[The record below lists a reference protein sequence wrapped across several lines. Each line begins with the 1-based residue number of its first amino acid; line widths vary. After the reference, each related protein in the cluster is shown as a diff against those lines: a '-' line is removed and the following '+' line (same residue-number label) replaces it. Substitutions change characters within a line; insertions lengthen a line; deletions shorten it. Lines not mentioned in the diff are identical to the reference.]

1 VLPATRAL
9 PEAIDNRSTDCLTP
23 SLSKDLMV
31 AIIKAPCD
39 EQVIAHKVPNRPV
52 PCPQDVSRAVLI
64 ATILASSMVF
74 IDGSAVNVALPTLQ
88 RQLGASA
95 AQAQWVVESYALF
108 LAALLLVGGVLGD
121 RFGRKR
127 VFILGTAL
135 FAATSVW
142 CGLSPNIEMLIVARA
157 AQGVA
162 AALLTP
168 ASLAIISAAFRD
180 ETERGRAIG
189 TWSGFTAITS
199 AFGPVLGGWL
209 VENASWRWVFFINV
223 PLAVVVLTVALRG
236 VPESRD
242 EEAGRLDVIGAV
254 LVTIGLGALVFGLID
269 APVRGWGNPV
279 VLASLLTGVV
289 GLVAF
294 IFAETRVP
302 SPMMPLGLF
311 RSPTFGGANLLTLL
325 LYGAFGG
332 ALFWLPF
339 NLIQVQEYSAIEA
352 GAALL
357 PAISILFAL
366 SRWTGGLIGRY
377 GARLPLTVGPSI
389 VALAFLLFTLPGTG
403 GSYWSTFFPA
413 AIVLGIGMAISVP
426 PLTTAVMSAVPRHQ
440 AGTASGINNAV
451 ARTAGL
457 IAIAAFGVVVTT
469 VFNREL
475 SSRLDAIPTLSPA
488 TRQAVDA
495 QRLDLAAAHPPEG
508 TTPDTAAAIDE
519 AIDASF
525 VAGFRV
531 AMVIGAAM
539 ALLGAAAAWRL
550 VEGKNEKPD
559 LTVVRAGR

>member
-1 VLPATRAL
+1 
-9 PEAIDNRSTDCLTP
+9 
-23 SLSKDLMV
+23 MV
-31 AIIKAPCD
+31 AIFKAPCD
-39 EQVIAHKVPNRPV
+39 EQVIAHKVPTRPLA
-52 PCPQDVSRAVLI
+52 CPKDVSRAVLI
-64 ATILASSMVF
+64 TTILASSMVF
-74 IDGSAVNVALPTLQ
+74 IDSSAVNVALPTIQ
-88 RQLGASA
+88 RELGASA

-108 LAALLLVGGVLGD
+108 LAALLLVGGALGD
-121 RFGRKR
+121 HYGRKR
-127 VFILGTAL
+127 IFVLGTVL

-142 CGLSPNIEMLIVARA
+142 CGLSPTIEMLIVARA

-168 ASLAIISAAFRD
+168 ASLAIISAAFND

-189 TWSGFTAITS
+189 TWSGFTAITA

-209 VENASWRWVFFINV
+209 VENASWRWVFFINL
-223 PLAVVVLTVALRG
+223 PLAVVVVAVALRG
-236 VPESRD
+236 IPESRD
-242 EEAGRLDVIGAV
+242 EGAGQLDVVGAV
-254 LVTIGLGALVFGLID
+254 LATIGLGALVFGLIEGP
-269 APVRGWGNPV
+269 ARGWGNPV
-279 VLASLLTGVV
+279 VLTSLLIGIV
-289 GLVAF
+289 GLAAF
-294 IFAETRVP
+294 IGAETRVP

-339 NLIQVQEYSAIEA
+339 NLIQVQGYSATAA
-352 GAALL
+352 GSALL
-357 PAISILFAL
+357 PAILILFAL
-366 SRWTGGLIGRY
+366 SRWTGAFIGQF
-377 GARLPLTVGPSI
+377 GARLPLTIGPGI
-389 VALAFLLFTLPGTG
+389 VALAFLLFTLPGVG
-403 GSYWSTFFPA
+403 GSYWTTFFPA
-413 AIVLGIGMAISVP
+413 AVVLGIGMAITVP
-426 PLTTAVMSAVPRHQ
+426 PLTTAVMSAVPRQQ

-457 IAIAAFGVVVTT
+457 IAIAVFGVIVTT

-475 SSRLDAIPTLSPA
+475 TSRLEAMSTLSQA

-531 AMVIGAAM
+531 AMLIGAAM

-550 VEGKNEKPD
+550 VEGKSAKPG
-559 LTVVRAGR
+559 LTVVPASR

>member
-1 VLPATRAL
+1 
-9 PEAIDNRSTDCLTP
+9 
-23 SLSKDLMV
+23 MV
-31 AIIKAPCD
+31 AILQAPCD
-39 EQVIAHKVPNRPV
+39 EQVIVHKVPTRPV
-52 PCPQDVSRAVLI
+52 PCPKDVSRAVLI

-74 IDGSAVNVALPTLQ
+74 IDSSAVNVALPTIQ
-88 RQLGASA
+88 RELGASA

-108 LAALLLVGGVLGD
+108 LAALLLVGGALGD
-121 RFGRKR
+121 HYGRKR
-127 VFILGTAL
+127 IFVLGTVL

-142 CGLSPNIEMLIVARA
+142 CGLSPTIEMLIVARA

-168 ASLAIISAAFRD
+168 ASLAIISAAFTD

-189 TWSGFTAITS
+189 TWSGFTAIT
-199 AFGPVLGGWL
+199 AALGPVLGGWL
-209 VENASWRWVFFINV
+209 VENASWRWVFFINL
-223 PLAVVVLTVALRG
+223 PLAVVVVAVALRG

-254 LVTIGLGALVFGLID
+254 LATIGLGALVFGLIEG
-269 APVRGWGNPV
+269 PVRGWGNPV
-279 VLASLLTGVV
+279 VLASLVIGVAALI
-289 GLVAF
+289 GFLV
-294 IFAETRVP
+294 AETRVP
-302 SPMMPLGLF
+302 SPMMPLALF
-311 RSPTFGGANLLTLL
+311 RSRTFSGANLLTFL

-339 NLIQVQEYSAIEA
+339 NLIQVQGYTATEA

-357 PAISILFAL
+357 PAILIIFAL
-366 SRWTGGLIGRY
+366 SRWTGALIGRY
-377 GARLPLTVGPSI
+377 GARLPLTIGPSI
-389 VALAFLLFTLPGTG
+389 AALAFLLFALPGTE
-403 GSYWSTFFPA
+403 GSYWTTFFPA
-413 AIVLGIGMAISVP
+413 AVVLGIGIAITVP
-426 PLTTAVMSAVPRHQ
+426 PLTTAVMSAVPQQQ

-457 IAIAAFGVVVTT
+457 IAIAVFGVIVTT

-475 SSRLDAIPTLSPA
+475 TSQLDAMSTLSQA

-531 AMVIGAAM
+531 AMLIGAAM

-550 VEGKNEKPD
+550 VEGKSAKPG
-559 LTVVRAGR
+559 LTVVPASR

>member
-1 VLPATRAL
+1 
-9 PEAIDNRSTDCLTP
+9 
-23 SLSKDLMV
+23 MV
-31 AIIKAPCD
+31 AIFKAPCD
-39 EQVIAHKVPNRPV
+39 EQVIALKEPTRPV
-52 PCPQDVSRAVLI
+52 PCPKDVSRAVLI

-74 IDGSAVNVALPTLQ
+74 IDSSAVNVALPTLQ
-88 RQLGASA
+88 RELGATA

-127 VFILGTAL
+127 IFVLGTVL
-135 FAATSVW
+135 FAAMSVW
-142 CGLSPNIEMLIVARA
+142 CGLSPNIEMLVVARA

-168 ASLAIISAAFRD
+168 ASLAIISAAFSD

-209 VENASWRWVFFINV
+209 VENVSWRWVFLINV
-223 PLAVVVLTVALRG
+223 PLAVIVVTVALRG

-242 EEAGRLDVIGAV
+242 EGAGRLDVIGAA
-254 LVTIGLGALVFGLID
+254 LATIGLGALVFGLIEGP
-269 APVRGWGNPV
+269 ARSWGSPV
-279 VLASLLTGVV
+279 VLASVLTGVA
-289 GLVAF
+289 GLTAF
-294 IFAETRVP
+294 IGAETRVS

-339 NLIQVQEYSAIEA
+339 NLIQVQGYTATEA

-357 PAISILFAL
+357 PAILIIFAL
-366 SRWTGGLIGRY
+366 SRRTGALVGRY
-377 GARLPLTVGPSI
+377 GARLPLTVGPII
-389 VALAFLLFTLPGTG
+389 VALAFLLFALPGTD
-403 GSYWSTFFPA
+403 GSYWTTFFPP
-413 AIVLGIGMAISVP
+413 AIVLGVGMAIAVP
-426 PLTTAVMSAVPRHQ
+426 PLTTAVMSAVPQHQ

-457 IAIAAFGVVVTT
+457 IAIALFGVIVTT
-469 VFNREL
+469 VFNRDL
-475 SSRLDAIPTLSPA
+475 THRLDAIPNLSPVA
-488 TRQAVDA
+488 RQAVDA

-525 VAGFRV
+525 VAGFRA
-531 AMVIGAAM
+531 AMIIGAVM
-539 ALLGAAAAWRL
+539 ALLGAAAAWLL
-550 VEGKNEKPD
+550 VAGKMARPD
-559 LTVVRAGR
+559 LTAVRTSR

>member
-1 VLPATRAL
+1 
-9 PEAIDNRSTDCLTP
+9 
-23 SLSKDLMV
+23 MV
-31 AIIKAPCD
+31 AIFQAPCD
-39 EQVIAHKVPNRPV
+39 EQVILHTVPTRPV
-52 PCPQDVSRAVLI
+52 PCPADVGRAVLI
-64 ATILASSMVF
+64 TTILASSMVF
-74 IDGSAVNVALPTLQ
+74 IDSSAVNVALPTIQ
-88 RQLGASA
+88 RELDASA

-127 VFILGTAL
+127 IFVLGTVL
-135 FAATSVW
+135 FASTSIW
-142 CGLSPNIEMLIVARA
+142 CGLSPTIEMLIAARA

-168 ASLAIISAAFRD
+168 ASLAIISAAFND

-189 TWSGFTAITS
+189 TWSGFTAITA

-209 VENASWRWVFFINV
+209 VENASWRWVFFINL
-223 PLAVVVLTVALRG
+223 PLAVVVVAVALRG

-242 EEAGRLDVIGAV
+242 EGAGRLDVVGAV
-254 LVTIGLGALVFGLID
+254 LATIGLGALVFGLIEG
-269 APVRGWGNPV
+269 PVRGWGNPV
-279 VLASLLTGVV
+279 VLASLVIGVA

-294 IFAETRVP
+294 IAAETRVP
-302 SPMMPLGLF
+302 SPMMPLELF
-311 RSPTFGGANLLTLL
+311 RSRTFSGANLLTFL

-339 NLIQVQEYSAIEA
+339 NLIQVQGYTATEA

-357 PAISILFAL
+357 PAILIIFAL
-366 SRWTGGLIGRY
+366 SRRTGALIGRY
-377 GARLPLTVGPSI
+377 GARLPLTIGPSI
-389 VALAFLLFTLPGTG
+389 VAVAFLLFSLPGTE
-403 GSYWSTFFPA
+403 GSYWTTFFPA
-413 AIVLGIGMAISVP
+413 AIVLGIGMAITVP
-426 PLTTAVMSAVPRHQ
+426 PLTTAVMGAVPRHQ

-457 IAIAAFGVVVTT
+457 IAIAVFGVIVTS

-475 SSRLDAIPTLSPA
+475 TSRLDAIPNLSPA

-495 QRLDLAAAHPPEG
+495 QRLDLAAARPPEG
-508 TTPDTAAAIDE
+508 TTPETAAAIDE

-525 VAGFRV
+525 VTGFRV

-550 VEGKNEKPD
+550 VEGKTAKPG
-559 LTVVRAGR
+559 LTVVRVGR

>member
-1 VLPATRAL
+1 
-9 PEAIDNRSTDCLTP
+9 
-23 SLSKDLMV
+23 MV
-31 AIIKAPCD
+31 AIFQAPCD
-39 EQVIAHKVPNRPV
+39 EQVIAHKVPPLPV
-52 PCPQDVSRAVLI
+52 PCPKDVSRPVLI

-74 IDGSAVNVALPTLQ
+74 IDSSAVNVALPTLQ
-88 RQLGASA
+88 RELGASA

-121 RFGRKR
+121 HFGRKR
-127 VFILGTAL
+127 IFALGTVL
-135 FAATSVW
+135 FASMSAW

-189 TWSGFTAITS
+189 TWSGFTAITA

-209 VENASWRWVFFINV
+209 VENASWRWVFFINL
-223 PLAVVVLTVALRG
+223 PLAVVVVAVAVHG

-242 EEAGRLDVIGAV
+242 EGAGRLDVVGAV
-254 LVTIGLGALVFGLID
+254 LATIGLGALVFGLIEGP
-269 APVRGWGNPV
+269 ARGWGNPV
-279 VLASLLTGVV
+279 VVASLLTGVI

-294 IFAETRVP
+294 VGAEAKMS

-311 RSPTFGGANLLTLL
+311 RSATFGGANLLTLL

-339 NLIQVQEYSAIEA
+339 NLIQVQEYSATEA

-357 PAISILFAL
+357 PAILIIFAL
-366 SRWTGGLIGRY
+366 SRRTGALIGRY
-377 GARLPLTVGPSI
+377 GARLPLTIGPSI
-389 VALAFLLFTLPGTG
+389 VALAFLLFALPGTE
-403 GSYWSTFFPA
+403 GSYWTTFFPA
-413 AIVLGIGMAISVP
+413 AVVLGIGMAITVP

-457 IAIAAFGVVVTT
+457 IAIAVFGVIVTT

-495 QRLDLAAAHPPEG
+495 QRLDLAAARPPEG
-508 TTPDTAAAIDE
+508 TSPETAVAIAE
-519 AIDASF
+519 AIDAAF
-525 VAGFRV
+525 VTGFRV

-539 ALLGAAAAWRL
+539 ALLGAAGAWRL
-550 VEGKNEKPD
+550 VEGIEAKSAPAPMPVSD
-559 LTVVRAGR
+559 LDARP

>member
-1 VLPATRAL
+1 MP
-9 PEAIDNRSTDCLTP
+9 
-23 SLSKDLMV
+23 
-31 AIIKAPCD
+31 PCD
-39 EQVIAHKVPNRPV
+39 EQVIATKESTRGVPS
-52 PCPQDVSRAVLI
+52 PQDVSRAVLI
-64 ATILASSMVF
+64 AAILASSMVF
-74 IDGSAVNVALPTLQ
+74 IDSSAVNVALPTLQ
-88 RQLGASA
+88 RELGASA

-121 RFGRKR
+121 RFGRR
-127 VFILGTAL
+127 RIFVLGTVL

-142 CGLSPNIEMLIVARA
+142 CGLSPSIEMLIVARA

-162 AALLTP
+162 GALLTP

-189 TWSGFTAITS
+189 TWSGFTAITA

-209 VENASWRWVFFINV
+209 VENVSWRWVFFINL
-223 PLAVVVLTVALRG
+223 PLAVVVVAVTLRG

-242 EEAGRLDVIGAV
+242 EGAGRLDVVGAA
-254 LVTIGLGALVFGLID
+254 LATIGLGALVFGLIEG
-269 APVRGWGNPV
+269 PVRGWSNPL
-279 VLASLLTGVV
+279 VLVSLLTGVA
-289 GLVAF
+289 GLGAF
-294 IFAETRVP
+294 IAAETRVS

-311 RSPTFGGANLLTLL
+311 RSPTFAGANLLTLL

-339 NLIQVQEYSAIEA
+339 NLIQVQRYSATEA

-357 PAISILFAL
+357 PAILILFAL
-366 SRWTGGLIGRY
+366 SRGTGALIGHS
-377 GARLPLTVGPSI
+377 GARLPLTIGPSI
-389 VALAFLLFTLPGTG
+389 VALAFLLFARPGTN
-403 GSYWSTFFPA
+403 GSYWTTFLPA
-413 AIVLGIGMAISVP
+413 AIVLGIGMAITVP
-426 PLTTAVMSAVPRHQ
+426 PLTTAVMSAASQHQ

-457 IAIAAFGVVVTT
+457 IAIAVFGVIVTT

-475 SSRLDAIPTLSPA
+475 TSRLDAMPALSPA
-488 TRQAVDA
+488 TREAVDV
-495 QRLDLAAAHPPEG
+495 QRPDLAAARPPEG
-508 TTPDTAAAIDE
+508 IDPDTAAAIAA

-525 VAGFRV
+525 IAGFRV

-550 VEGKNEKPD
+550 VEGKTAEPAPAATPAD
-559 LTVVRAGR
+559 

>member
-1 VLPATRAL
+1 
-9 PEAIDNRSTDCLTP
+9 
-23 SLSKDLMV
+23 MV
-31 AIIKAPCD
+31 AIFQAPCD
-39 EQVIAHKVPNRPV
+39 EQVIAHTVPVRPI
-52 PCPQDVSRAVLI
+52 PCPKDVGRSVLI
-64 ATILASSMVF
+64 ATVLASSMVF
-74 IDGSAVNVALPTLQ
+74 IDSSAVNVALPTLQ
-88 RQLGASA
+88 RELGASA

-127 VFILGTAL
+127 IFVLGTVL
-135 FAATSVW
+135 FSATSVW

-168 ASLAIISAAFRD
+168 ASLAIISAAFSD

-189 TWSGFTAITS
+189 TWSGFTAITA

-209 VENASWRWVFFINV
+209 VENASWRWVFFINL
-223 PLAVVVLTVALRG
+223 PLAIVVVAVALRG

-242 EEAGRLDVIGAV
+242 QGSGRLDIIGAV
-254 LVTIGLGALVFGLID
+254 LATIGLGALVFGLIE

-279 VLASLLTGVV
+279 VLASLLTGVI

-294 IFAETRVP
+294 IGAEAKVS
-302 SPMMPLGLF
+302 SPMMPLELF

-339 NLIQVQEYSAIEA
+339 NLIQVQEYSPTEA

-357 PAISILFAL
+357 PAILILFAL
-366 SRWTGGLIGRY
+366 SRRTGALIGRY
-377 GARLPLTVGPSI
+377 GARLPLTVGPCI
-389 VALAFLLFTLPGTG
+389 VALAFLLFALPGTE
-403 GSYWSTFFPA
+403 GSYWTTFFPA
-413 AIVLGIGMAISVP
+413 AIVLGIGMAITVP
-426 PLTTAVMSAVPRHQ
+426 PLTTAVMSSIPRHQ

-457 IAIAAFGVVVTT
+457 IAIAVFGVIVTT

-475 SSRLDAIPTLSPA
+475 TSRLDATPNLSPE
-488 TRQAVDA
+488 TRQAVDT
-495 QRLDLAAAHPPEG
+495 QRPDLAAARPPEG
-508 TTPDTAAAIDE
+508 TSPQIAAAIDE
-519 AIDASF
+519 AVDASF
-525 VAGFRV
+525 VTGFRV
-531 AMVIGAAM
+531 AMVIGAVM
-539 ALLGAAAAWRL
+539 AILGAAAAWKL
-550 VEGKNEKPD
+550 LEGKRVQSD
-559 LTVVRAGR
+559 LEVAPASR

>member
-1 VLPATRAL
+1 
-9 PEAIDNRSTDCLTP
+9 
-23 SLSKDLMV
+23 MV
-31 AIIKAPCD
+31 AIFKAPCD
-39 EQVIAHKVPNRPV
+39 EQVIAYKEPTRPV
-52 PCPQDVSRAVLI
+52 SCPRDVGRAVLV

-88 RQLGASA
+88 RELGATA

-121 RFGRKR
+121 RYGRKR
-127 VFILGTAL
+127 IFVLGTVL
-135 FAATSVW
+135 FASTSVW

-189 TWSGFTAITS
+189 TWSGFTAITA

-209 VENASWRWVFFINV
+209 VENASWRWVFFINL
-223 PLAVVVLTVALRG
+223 PLAVVVIAVAGRG

-242 EEAGRLDVIGAV
+242 EAAGRLDVVGAV
-254 LVTIGLGALVFGLID
+254 LATVGLGALVFGLIEGP
-269 APVRGWGNPV
+269 ARGWGNPV
-279 VLASLLTGVV
+279 VLASLLTGVI

-294 IFAETRVP
+294 IGAETKVS

-311 RSPTFGGANLLTLL
+311 RSATFGGANLLTLL

-339 NLIQVQEYSAIEA
+339 NLIQVQEYSATEA

-357 PAISILFAL
+357 PAILIIFAL
-366 SRWTGGLIGRY
+366 SRQTGALIGRY
-377 GARLPLTVGPSI
+377 GARLPLTIGPSI
-389 VALAFLLFTLPGTG
+389 VALAFLLFALPGTE
-403 GSYWSTFFPA
+403 GSYWTTFFPA
-413 AIVLGIGMAISVP
+413 AVVLGIGMAITVP

-457 IAIAAFGVVVTT
+457 IAIAVFGVIVTT
-469 VFNREL
+469 VFNRDL
-475 SSRLDAIPTLSPA
+475 SNRLDVIPTLSPA

-495 QRLDLAAAHPPEG
+495 QRLDLAAARPPEG
-508 TTPDTAAAIDE
+508 TRPETALAIAE
-519 AIDASF
+519 AIDAAF
-525 VAGFRV
+525 VTGFRV

-550 VEGKNEKPD
+550 VEGSEAKPTPAPMPVSD
-559 LTVVRAGR
+559 LDARP

>member
-1 VLPATRAL
+1 
-9 PEAIDNRSTDCLTP
+9 
-23 SLSKDLMV
+23 MV
-31 AIIKAPCD
+31 AILQAPCD
-39 EQVIAHKVPNRPV
+39 EQVIAHTVPARPI
-52 PCPQDVSRAVLI
+52 PCPKDVGRSVLT

-74 IDGSAVNVALPTLQ
+74 IDSSAVNVALPTLQ
-88 RQLGASA
+88 RELDASA

-127 VFILGTAL
+127 IFVLGTVL
-135 FAATSVW
+135 FALTSVW
-142 CGLSPNIEMLIVARA
+142 CGLSPSIEMLIVARA

-168 ASLAIISAAFRD
+168 ASLAIISAAFSD

-189 TWSGFTAITS
+189 TWSGFTAITA

-209 VENASWRWVFFINV
+209 VENASWRWVFFINL
-223 PLAVVVLTVALRG
+223 PLSVVVVAVALRG

-242 EEAGRLDVIGAV
+242 QGAGRLDIIGAV
-254 LVTIGLGALVFGLID
+254 LATIGLGALVFGLIE

-279 VLASLLTGVV
+279 VLTSLLTGVI

-294 IFAETRVP
+294 IGAEAKVS

-339 NLIQVQEYSAIEA
+339 NLIQVQEYSPTEA

-357 PAISILFAL
+357 PAILILFAL
-366 SRWTGGLIGRY
+366 SRRTGALIGRY
-377 GARLPLTVGPSI
+377 GARLPLTIGPSI
-389 VALAFLLFTLPGTG
+389 VALAFLLFALPGTE
-403 GSYWSTFFPA
+403 GSYWTTFFPA
-413 AIVLGIGMAISVP
+413 AVVLGIGMAITVP
-426 PLTTAVMSAVPRHQ
+426 PLTTAVMNSVPQHQ

-457 IAIAAFGVVVTT
+457 IAIAIFGVIVTS

-475 SSRLDAIPTLSPA
+475 TSRLDATPNLSPA

-495 QRLDLAAAHPPEG
+495 QRLDLAAARPPEG
-508 TTPDTAAAIDE
+508 TSPDTATAIDD
-519 AIDASF
+519 AIDGSF

-550 VEGKNEKPD
+550 LEGKRAKPN
-559 LTVVRAGR
+559 LEVVPAGR

>member
-1 VLPATRAL
+1 
-9 PEAIDNRSTDCLTP
+9 
-23 SLSKDLMV
+23 MV
-31 AIIKAPCD
+31 AILQAPCD
-39 EQVIAHKVPNRPV
+39 EQVIVHKVPTRPV
-52 PCPQDVSRAVLI
+52 PCPKDVSRAVLI

-74 IDGSAVNVALPTLQ
+74 IDSSAVNVALPTIQ
-88 RQLGASA
+88 RELGASA

-108 LAALLLVGGVLGD
+108 LAALLLVGGALGD
-121 RFGRKR
+121 HYGRKR
-127 VFILGTAL
+127 IFVLGTVL

-142 CGLSPNIEMLIVARA
+142 CGLSPTIEMLIVARA

-168 ASLAIISAAFRD
+168 ASLAIISATFSD

-189 TWSGFTAITS
+189 TWSGFTAIT
-199 AFGPVLGGWL
+199 AALGPVLGGWL
-209 VENASWRWVFFINV
+209 VENASWRWVFFINL
-223 PLAVVVLTVALRG
+223 PLAVVVVAVALRG

-254 LVTIGLGALVFGLID
+254 LATIGLGALVFGLIEG
-269 APVRGWGNPV
+269 PVRGWGNPV
-279 VLASLLTGVV
+279 VLASLVIGVA
-289 GLVAF
+289 GLIGFLV
-294 IFAETRVP
+294 AETRVP
-302 SPMMPLGLF
+302 SPMMPLALF
-311 RSPTFGGANLLTLL
+311 RSRTFSGANLLTFL

-339 NLIQVQEYSAIEA
+339 NLIQVQGYTATEA

-357 PAISILFAL
+357 PAILIIFAL
-366 SRWTGGLIGRY
+366 SRWTGALIGRY
-377 GARLPLTVGPSI
+377 GARLPLTIGPSI
-389 VALAFLLFTLPGTG
+389 AALAFLLFALPGTE
-403 GSYWSTFFPA
+403 GSYWTTFFPA
-413 AIVLGIGMAISVP
+413 AVVLGIGIAITVP
-426 PLTTAVMSAVPRHQ
+426 PLTTAVMSAVPQQQ

-457 IAIAAFGVVVTT
+457 IAIAVFGVIVTT

-475 SSRLDAIPTLSPA
+475 TSQLDAMSTLSQA

-531 AMVIGAAM
+531 AMLIGAAM

-550 VEGKNEKPD
+550 VEGKSAKPG
-559 LTVVRAGR
+559 LTVVPASR

>member
-1 VLPATRAL
+1 
-9 PEAIDNRSTDCLTP
+9 
-23 SLSKDLMV
+23 MV
-31 AIIKAPCD
+31 AIFKAPCD
-39 EQVIAHKVPNRPV
+39 ELFILHKVPTRPV
-52 PCPQDVSRAVLI
+52 SCPKDVSRAVLI

-74 IDGSAVNVALPTLQ
+74 IDSSAVNVALPTLQ
-88 RQLGASA
+88 RELGASA

-127 VFILGTAL
+127 IFVLGTVL
-135 FAATSVW
+135 FAAMSVW

-168 ASLAIISAAFRD
+168 ASLAIISAAFND

-189 TWSGFTAITS
+189 TWSGFTAITA

-209 VENASWRWVFFINV
+209 VENASWRWVFFINL
-223 PLAVVVLTVALRG
+223 PLAVVVVAVALRG
-236 VPESRD
+236 IPESRD
-242 EEAGRLDVIGAV
+242 EGAGQLDVVGAV
-254 LVTIGLGALVFGLID
+254 LATIGLGALVFGLIEGP
-269 APVRGWGNPV
+269 ARGWGNPV
-279 VLASLLTGVV
+279 VLGSLLIGVV

-294 IFAETRVP
+294 IGAETRVP

-339 NLIQVQEYSAIEA
+339 NLIQVQEYTPTEA

-357 PAISILFAL
+357 PAILIIFVL
-366 SRWTGGLIGRY
+366 SRRTGALIGLY
-377 GARLPLTVGPSI
+377 GARLPLTIGPSI
-389 VALAFLLFTLPGTG
+389 VALAFLLFAIPGTG
-403 GSYWSTFFPA
+403 GSYWTIFFPA
-413 AIVLGIGMAISVP
+413 AIVLGIGMAITVP
-426 PLTTAVMSAVPRHQ
+426 PLTTAVMSAVPQHQ

-457 IAIAAFGVVVTT
+457 IAIAVFGVIVTT

-475 SSRLDAIPTLSPA
+475 TSRLDAMPALSQE
-488 TRQAVDA
+488 TREAVNA
-495 QRLDLAAAHPPEG
+495 QRVDLAAARPPEG
-508 TTPDTAAAIDE
+508 TSPDTAAAIDE

-531 AMVIGAAM
+531 AMVIGAAL
-539 ALLGAAAAWRL
+539 ALLGAAAAWHL
-550 VEGKNEKPD
+550 VAGKRAEPNLEVEPVSD
-559 LTVVRAGR
+559 LEAQR

>member
-1 VLPATRAL
+1 
-9 PEAIDNRSTDCLTP
+9 
-23 SLSKDLMV
+23 MV
-31 AIIKAPCD
+31 AIFKAPCD
-39 EQVIAHKVPNRPV
+39 EQVIANAVPIRPV
-52 PCPQDVSRAVLI
+52 PCPKDVSRAVLI

-74 IDGSAVNVALPTLQ
+74 IDSSAVNVALPTIQ
-88 RQLGASA
+88 RELGASA

-127 VFILGTAL
+127 IFILGTVL
-135 FAATSVW
+135 FASTSVW

-157 AQGVA
+157 AQGMA

-180 ETERGRAIG
+180 GTERGRAIG
-189 TWSGFTAITS
+189 TWSGFTAITA

-209 VENASWRWVFFINV
+209 VENASWRWVFFINL
-223 PLAVVVLTVALRG
+223 PLAVVVVAVALRG

-242 EEAGRLDVIGAV
+242 EGAGRLDIIGAV
-254 LVTIGLGALVFGLID
+254 FATIGLGALVFGLIEGP
-269 APVRGWGNPV
+269 ARGWGNPV
-279 VLASLLTGVV
+279 VLASLLIGVA

-294 IFAETRVP
+294 IAAETRVP
-302 SPMMPLGLF
+302 SPMMPLALF
-311 RSPTFGGANLLTLL
+311 RSPTFGGANLLTFL

-339 NLIQVQEYSAIEA
+339 NLIQVQGYTATEA

-357 PAISILFAL
+357 PAILIIFAL
-366 SRWTGGLIGRY
+366 SRQTGALIGRY
-377 GARLPLTVGPSI
+377 GARLPLTIGPLI
-389 VALAFLLFTLPGTG
+389 VTLAFLLFAIPGTE
-403 GSYWSTFFPA
+403 GSYWTTFFPA
-413 AIVLGIGMAISVP
+413 AVVLGIGMAITVP
-426 PLTTAVMSAVPRHQ
+426 PLTTAVMSEVPQQQ

-457 IAIAAFGVVVTT
+457 IAIAVFGVIVTA

-475 SSRLDAIPTLSPA
+475 TSRLDAMPTLAPA

-508 TTPDTAAAIDE
+508 TAPDTAAAIDE

-539 ALLGAAAAWRL
+539 ALLGAAAAWQL
-550 VEGKNEKPD
+550 VAGKAAKPD
-559 LTVVRAGR
+559 LEVVPAGR

>member
-1 VLPATRAL
+1 
-9 PEAIDNRSTDCLTP
+9 
-23 SLSKDLMV
+23 MV
-31 AIIKAPCD
+31 AILQAPCD
-39 EQVIAHKVPNRPV
+39 EQVIVHKVPTRPV
-52 PCPQDVSRAVLI
+52 PCPKDVSRAVLI

-74 IDGSAVNVALPTLQ
+74 IDSSAVNVALPTIQ
-88 RQLGASA
+88 RELGASA

-108 LAALLLVGGVLGD
+108 LAALLLVGGALGD
-121 RFGRKR
+121 HYGRKR
-127 VFILGTAL
+127 IFVLGTVL

-142 CGLSPNIEMLIVARA
+142 CGLSPTIEMLIVARA

-168 ASLAIISAAFRD
+168 ASLAIISAAFSD

-189 TWSGFTAITS
+189 TWSGFTAIT
-199 AFGPVLGGWL
+199 AALGPVLGGWL
-209 VENASWRWVFFINV
+209 VENASWRWVFFINL
-223 PLAVVVLTVALRG
+223 PLAVVVVAVALRG

-254 LVTIGLGALVFGLID
+254 LATIGLGALVFGLIEG
-269 APVRGWGNPV
+269 PVRGWGNPV
-279 VLASLLTGVV
+279 VLASLVIGVA
-289 GLVAF
+289 GLIGFLV
-294 IFAETRVP
+294 AETRVP
-302 SPMMPLGLF
+302 SPMMPLALF
-311 RSPTFGGANLLTLL
+311 RSRTFSGANLLTFL

-339 NLIQVQEYSAIEA
+339 NLIQVQGYTATEA

-357 PAISILFAL
+357 PAILIIFAL
-366 SRWTGGLIGRY
+366 SRWTGALIGRY
-377 GARLPLTVGPSI
+377 GARLPLTIGPSI
-389 VALAFLLFTLPGTG
+389 AALAFLLFALPGTE
-403 GSYWSTFFPA
+403 GSYWTTFFPA
-413 AIVLGIGMAISVP
+413 AVVLGIGIAITVP
-426 PLTTAVMSAVPRHQ
+426 PLTTAVMSAVPQQQ

-457 IAIAAFGVVVTT
+457 IAIAVFGVIVTT

-475 SSRLDAIPTLSPA
+475 TSQLDAMSTLSQA

-531 AMVIGAAM
+531 AMLIGAAM

-550 VEGKNEKPD
+550 VEGKSAKPG
-559 LTVVRAGR
+559 LTVVPASR

>member
-1 VLPATRAL
+1 
-9 PEAIDNRSTDCLTP
+9 
-23 SLSKDLMV
+23 MV
-31 AIIKAPCD
+31 AIFKAPCD
-39 EQVIAHKVPNRPV
+39 EQFILHKVPTRPV
-52 PCPQDVSRAVLI
+52 SCPKDVSRAVLI

-74 IDGSAVNVALPTLQ
+74 IDSSAVNVALPTLQ
-88 RQLGASA
+88 RELGASA

-127 VFILGTAL
+127 IFILGTVL
-135 FAATSVW
+135 FAAMSVW

-168 ASLAIISAAFRD
+168 ASLAIISAAFND

-189 TWSGFTAITS
+189 TWSGFTAITA

-209 VENASWRWVFFINV
+209 VENASWRWVFFINL
-223 PLAVVVLTVALRG
+223 PLAVVVVAVALRG
-236 VPESRD
+236 IPESRD
-242 EEAGRLDVIGAV
+242 EGAGQLDVVGAV
-254 LVTIGLGALVFGLID
+254 LATIGLGALVFGLIEGP
-269 APVRGWGNPV
+269 ARGWGNPV
-279 VLASLLTGVV
+279 VLGSLLIGVV

-294 IFAETRVP
+294 IGAETRVP

-339 NLIQVQEYSAIEA
+339 NLIQVQEYTPTEA

-357 PAISILFAL
+357 PAILIIFVL
-366 SRWTGGLIGRY
+366 SRRTGALIGLY
-377 GARLPLTVGPSI
+377 GARLPLTIGPSI
-389 VALAFLLFTLPGTG
+389 VALAFLLFAIPGTG
-403 GSYWSTFFPA
+403 GSYWTTFFPA
-413 AIVLGIGMAISVP
+413 AIVLGIGMAITVP
-426 PLTTAVMSAVPRHQ
+426 PLTTAVMSAVPQHQ

-457 IAIAAFGVVVTT
+457 IAIAVFGVIVTT

-475 SSRLDAIPTLSPA
+475 TSRLDAMPALSHE
-488 TRQAVDA
+488 TREAVDA
-495 QRLDLAAAHPPEG
+495 QRVDLAAARPPEG
-508 TTPDTAAAIDE
+508 TSPDTAAAIDE

-531 AMVIGAAM
+531 AMVIGAAL

-550 VEGKNEKPD
+550 VAGKRAEPNLEVEPVSD
-559 LTVVRAGR
+559 LDARP

>member
-1 VLPATRAL
+1 
-9 PEAIDNRSTDCLTP
+9 
-23 SLSKDLMV
+23 MV
-31 AIIKAPCD
+31 AILQAPCD
-39 EQVIAHKVPNRPV
+39 EQVIAHKVPTRPV
-52 PCPQDVSRAVLI
+52 PCPRDVGRAVLI

-74 IDGSAVNVALPTLQ
+74 IDSSAVNVALPTLQ
-88 RQLGASA
+88 RQLDASA

-127 VFILGTAL
+127 IFILGTVL
-135 FAATSVW
+135 FTSASVW
-142 CGLSPNIEMLIVARA
+142 CGLSPTIEMLIVARA

-168 ASLAIISAAFRD
+168 ASLAIISASFRD

-189 TWSGFTAITS
+189 TWSGFTAITA

-209 VENASWRWVFFINV
+209 VENASWRWVFFINL
-223 PLAVVVLTVALRG
+223 PLAAVVVAVTLRR

-242 EEAGRLDVIGAV
+242 EEAGRLDVVGAV
-254 LVTIGLGALVFGLID
+254 LATVGLGALVFGLIEG
-269 APVRGWGNPV
+269 PVRGWGNLV
-279 VLASLLTGVV
+279 VLTSLLIGLA

-294 IFAETRVP
+294 IGAEMRVP
-302 SPMMPLGLF
+302 SPMMPLELF
-311 RSPTFGGANLLTLL
+311 RSPTFGGANLLTFL

-339 NLIQVQEYSAIEA
+339 NLIQVQDYSATEA

-357 PAISILFAL
+357 PAILILFAL
-366 SRWTGGLIGRY
+366 SRRTGALFGRY
-377 GARLPLTVGPSI
+377 GARLPLTIGPGI
-389 VALAFLLFTLPGTG
+389 VALAFLLFALPGTE
-403 GSYWSTFFPA
+403 GSYWTTFFPA
-413 AIVLGIGMAISVP
+413 AIVLGIGMAITVP
-426 PLTTAVMSAVPRHQ
+426 PLTTAVMSAVPRRQ

-457 IAIAAFGVVVTT
+457 IAIAVFGVIVTA

-475 SSRLDAIPTLSPA
+475 TSRLDAIPALSPA

-495 QRLDLAAAHPPEG
+495 QRIDLAAARPPQG
-508 TTPDTAAAIDE
+508 TSPETAAAIDD

-525 VAGFRV
+525 VTGFRV
-531 AMVIGAAM
+531 AMIIGAAM
-539 ALLGAAAAWRL
+539 ALLGAAAAWQL
-550 VEGKNEKPD
+550 VEGKDPKSAPAPTPVSD
-559 LTVVRAGR
+559 LELRP